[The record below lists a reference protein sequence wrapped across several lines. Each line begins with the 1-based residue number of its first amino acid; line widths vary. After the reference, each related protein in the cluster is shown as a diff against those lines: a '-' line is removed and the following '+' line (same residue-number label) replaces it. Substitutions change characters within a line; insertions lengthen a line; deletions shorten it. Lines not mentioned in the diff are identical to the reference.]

1 MTEIDS
7 FLNRLDDVMYE
18 VWKLKA
24 DTVRFNVS
32 YATREKVT
40 KKLKECWHALS
51 DAELIVIRYEK
62 EKKNNE

>member
-1 MTEIDS
+1 MEIDS

-24 DTVRFNVS
+24 DTVRCNMSYVS
-32 YATREKVT
+32 REKVT
-40 KKLKECWHALS
+40 KKLNECWHALS
-51 DAELIVIRYEK
+51 DTELIVIRYEK

>member
-1 MTEIDS
+1 MEIDS

-24 DTVRFNVS
+24 DTVRCNVS
-32 YATREKVT
+32 YASREKIT
-40 KKLKECWHALS
+40 KKLNECWHALS
-51 DAELIVIRYEK
+51 DTELIVIRYEK